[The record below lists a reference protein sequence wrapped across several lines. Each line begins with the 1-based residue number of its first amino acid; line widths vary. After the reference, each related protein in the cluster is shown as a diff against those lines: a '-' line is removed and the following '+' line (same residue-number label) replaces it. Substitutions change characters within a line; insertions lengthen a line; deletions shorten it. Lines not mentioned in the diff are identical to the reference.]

1 MSLLQIVR
9 ALGGELYDGGRRAS
23 VPAPGHSPHD
33 RSVSLLFEN
42 DRVVAHCFGDGDW
55 KRVLDDLRG
64 RGLIDGERRPTSLA
78 PGAARRLSAP
88 RASAPPGSR
97 ALRIATAQRIWGL
110 GQPLGRSAAAQYLRR
125 RGVTRALPGPDAA
138 RYIAEAPTAAY
149 AAQSRTRPALA
160 LGLVGPD
167 GALTAVE
174 LTYLTPDG
182 QRANDLKLSRKT
194 IGVVPPASAVR
205 IDPPGPRLL
214 VAEGFATTLSASE
227 WFGLPA
233 WALLS
238 TSNLRGWSP
247 PAGVEAVLIAGDRG
261 QGGEASALRLAA
273 RLEDQGV
280 AAEAVFPCEPHGDW
294 NEAVV
299 ARQAASCR
307 GPLRKEGGRAGVGCA

>member
-9 ALGGELYDGGRRAS
+9 ALGGELYEGGRRAN

-42 DRVVAHCFGDGDW
+42 DRVVVHCFGDSGW
-55 KRVLDDLRG
+55 KQVLDDLRD
-64 RGLIDGERRPTSLA
+64 RGLIDSEHRPTSLMAAAA
-78 PGAARRLSAP
+78 PQV
-88 RASAPPGSR
+88 SAPPASR
-97 ALRIATAQRIWGL
+97 TLRIATAQRIWGL
-110 GQPLGRSAAAQYLRR
+110 GQPLR
-125 RGVTRALPGPDAA
+125 RGITRALPGPDAA

-167 GALTAVE
+167 GMLTAVE
-174 LTYLTPDG
+174 LTYLTPAG
-182 QRANDLKLSRKT
+182 QRASDLKLSRKT
-194 IGVVPPASAVR
+194 VGVVPPASAVR

-214 VAEGFATTLSASE
+214 VAEGFLTTLSASE

-261 QGGEASALRLAA
+261 PDGEASALRLAV
-273 RLEDQGV
+273 RLEAQGV
-280 AAEAVFPCEPHGDW
+280 AAEAVFPSEPHGDW
-294 NEAVV
+294 NEAAV
-299 ARQAASCR
+299 ARQAASR
-307 GPLRKEGGRAGVGCA
+307 LPLCS

>member
-9 ALGGELYDGGRRAS
+9 ALGGELYEGGRRAN

-55 KRVLDDLRG
+55 KRVLDDLRD
-64 RGLIDGERRPTSLA
+64 RGLIDGEHRPTSLV
-78 PGAARRLSAP
+78 AAAAP
-88 RASAPPGSR
+88 RISAPPASR

-110 GQPLGRSAAAQYLRR
+110 GQPLGRSAAAEYLRR

-138 RYIAEAPTAAY
+138 RYIAAAPTAAY

-160 LGLVGPD
+160 LGLLGPD
-167 GALTAVE
+167 GVLTAIE
-174 LTYLTPDG
+174 LTYLTPAG
-182 QRANDLKLSRKT
+182 QRASDLKLSRKT
-194 IGVVPPASAVR
+194 VGVVPPASAVR
-205 IDPPGPRLL
+205 LDPPTSRLL
-214 VAEGFATTLSASE
+214 VAEGFLTTLSASE
-227 WFGLPA
+227 WFSLPA

-261 QGGEASALRLAA
+261 PDGEASALRLAV
-273 RLEDQGV
+273 RLEDLGV
-280 AAEAVFPCEPHGDW
+280 AAEAVFPSEPHGDW

-299 ARQAASCR
+299 ARQAASR
-307 GPLRKEGGRAGVGCA
+307 PRLL

>member
-9 ALGGELYDGGRRAS
+9 ALGGELYEGGRRAN

-42 DRVVAHCFGDGDW
+42 DRVVVHCFGDGDW
-55 KRVLDDLRG
+55 KRVLDDLRD
-64 RGLIDGERRPTSLA
+64 RGLIDGDHRPTSLVAAAA
-78 PGAARRLSAP
+78 PCV
-88 RASAPPGSR
+88 SAPPASR
-97 ALRIATAQRIWGL
+97 PLRIATAQRIWGL
-110 GQPLGRSAAAQYLRR
+110 GQPLGRSAAAHYLRR
-125 RGVTRALPGPDAA
+125 RGITRALPGPDAA

-167 GALTAVE
+167 GVLTAVE
-174 LTYLTPDG
+174 LTYLTPAG
-182 QRANDLKLSRKT
+182 QRASGLKLSRKT
-194 IGVVPPASAVR
+194 VGVVPPASAVR
-205 IDPPGPRLL
+205 IDPPGPKLL

-238 TSNLRGWSP
+238 TSNLRGWTP

-261 QGGEASALRLAA
+261 PDGEASALRLAV
-273 RLEDQGV
+273 RLEDLGV

-294 NEAVV
+294 NEAAV
-299 ARQAASCR
+299 ARQAASR
-307 GPLRKEGGRAGVGCA
+307 LPLCS

>member
-1 MSLLQIVR
+1 MSLFQIVR
-9 ALGGELYDGGRRAS
+9 ALGGELYEGGRRAN
-23 VPAPGHSPHD
+23 VPAPGHSLRD

-55 KRVLDDLRG
+55 KRALDDLRG
-64 RGLIDGERRPTSLA
+64 RGLIDGEHRPTSLA
-78 PGAARRLSAP
+78 PTAAP
-88 RASAPPGSR
+88 RVFAPQTSAPPASR

-110 GQPLGRSAAAQYLRR
+110 GQPLGRSAAARYLRR

-138 RYIAEAPTAAY
+138 RYIAAAPTAAY

-167 GALTAVE
+167 GVLTAVE
-174 LTYLTPDG
+174 LTYLTSDG
-182 QRANDLKLSRKT
+182 QRASDLKLSRKT
-194 IGVVPPASAVR
+194 VGVVPPASAVR

-214 VAEGFATTLSASE
+214 VAEGFVTTLSASE

-238 TSNLRGWSP
+238 TSNLRRWSP

-261 QGGEASALRLAA
+261 PDGEASALRLAV
-273 RLEDQGV
+273 RLKDQGA
-280 AAEAVFPCEPHGDW
+280 AAEVVFPAEPHGDW
-294 NEAVV
+294 NEAAV
-299 ARQAASCR
+299 ARQAVA
-307 GPLRKEGGRAGVGCA
+307 GHAAAGHVAGRSRRF

>member
-9 ALGGELYDGGRRAS
+9 VLGGELYEGGRRAN
-23 VPAPGHSPHD
+23 VPAPGHGPHD

-55 KRVLDDLRG
+55 KRVLDDLRD
-64 RGLIDGERRPTSLA
+64 RGLIDGEHRPTSLVAAAA
-78 PGAARRLSAP
+78 PWVP
-88 RASAPPGSR
+88 APPASR
-97 ALRIATAQRIWGL
+97 ALRIATAQRIWSL
-110 GQPLGRSAAAQYLRR
+110 GHPLGRSAAAQYLRR
-125 RGVTRALPGPDAA
+125 RGITRALPGPDAA
-138 RYIAEAPTAAY
+138 RYIAEAPTVAY

-167 GALTAVE
+167 GVLTAVE
-174 LTYLTPDG
+174 LTYLTPAG
-182 QRANDLKLSRKT
+182 QRASGLKLSRKT
-194 IGVVPPASAVR
+194 VGVVPPASAVR
-205 IDPPGPRLL
+205 IDPPGPKLL

-238 TSNLRGWSP
+238 TSNLRGWTP

-261 QGGEASALRLAA
+261 PDGEASARRLAV
-273 RLEDQGV
+273 RLEAQGV

-294 NEAVV
+294 NEAAV
-299 ARQAASCR
+299 ARQAA
-307 GPLRKEGGRAGVGCA
+307 GRRRLL